1 MTVVVVLLILL
12 VVALV
17 VCGLLGYRLQQLR
30 SAGMPALM
38 RDLPADVDEGWR
50 HGTVHYGDDSLRY
63 FRLSSLRPGPSR
75 NLARHSIE
83 IVSRRCPAG
92 SEGVILDG
100 MTIVHV
106 REHRDHD
113 EPSEYELALTPDGV
127 TAFQA
132 WLEAGAP
139 QRSQR
144 RRSA

>member
-12 VVALV
+12 VLALV

-30 SAGMPALM
+30 SAGTAALL
-38 RDLPADVDEGWR
+38 RELPADFDEGWR
-50 HGTVHYGDDSLRY
+50 HGSVHYGDDSLRY

-75 NLARHSIE
+75 SFPRHGIE
-83 IVSRRCPAG
+83 IVGRRCAAG

-100 MTIVHV
+100 MTILHV
-106 REHRDHD
+106 REDRDGE
-113 EPSEYELALTPDGV
+113 EPREYELALTPDGV

>member
-12 VVALV
+12 LVALV
-17 VCGLLGYRLQQLR
+17 VCGLLAYRLQQLR
-30 SAGMPALM
+30 SAGTPALL
-38 RDLPADVDEGWR
+38 RDLPAELDEGWR
-50 HGTVHYGDDSLRY
+50 HGTVHYGDESLRY

-75 NLARHSIE
+75 RFPRHSIE
-83 IVSRRCPAG
+83 IVGRRCAAG

-100 MTIVHV
+100 MTILHV
-106 REHRDHD
+106 REYHDDD